1 MTEAD
6 PAVVD
11 VSSETAGYSS
21 TDMAANSPQRRALR
35 SLLRSPLAVI
45 GAGIILALCVVALL
59 APQFAPFDPGE
70 MFVIDRLR
78 APDGTYL
85 FGTDNFGRD
94 ILSRVIF
101 GARTSLTVAALVAGA
116 STVFGILI
124 GSLAGYYRRLDGILM
139 RVMDAM
145 MAFPSILLALAI
157 MAILGRS
164 IMNVA
169 LALTIVYTPAM
180 ARLVRSAV
188 LAAKENEYVEALR
201 ALGGRDV
208 RLLVK
213 HVLPNAVS
221 VIVVQAT
228 FTCVYAILS
237 EAGLSFLGA
246 GAPPSVPSW
255 GNILAEG
262 REYMIDAPWMMIF
275 PGIAITTTVLGMNLF
290 GDSLRDALD
299 PRNDQ

>member
-1 MTEAD
+1 MTEAEPVLVDISND
-6 PAVVD
+6 PVGHA
-11 VSSETAGYSS
+11 SSDTPAY
-21 TDMAANSPQRRALR
+21 SPQRRALR
-35 SLLRSPLAVI
+35 ALLRSPLAVI

-59 APQFAPFDPGE
+59 APQLAPFDPGE

-78 APDGTYL
+78 APNGTYL

-101 GARTSLTVAALVAGA
+101 GSRTSLTVAALVAGA
-116 STVFGILI
+116 STFFGVLI

-164 IMNVA
+164 VMNVA

-201 ALGGRDV
+201 ALGGHDL

-228 FTCVYAILS
+228 FTSVYAILS

-299 PRNDQ
+299 PRNE

>member
-1 MTEAD
+1 MTEHD
-6 PAVVD
+6 LLNETRLSAVQAPQG
-11 VSSETAGYSS
+11 VSL
-21 TDMAANSPQRRALR
+21 QRRALR
-35 SLLRSPLAVI
+35 TLLRNPLAVI
-45 GAGIILALCVVALL
+45 GLGIVIVTVLL
-59 APQFAPFDPGE
+59 AVFAGWLAPHDPQE
-70 MFVIDRLR
+70 MFVIDRMS
-78 APDGTYL
+78 APGGSYL

-94 ILSRVIF
+94 LVSRVLY
-101 GARTSLTVAALVAGA
+101 GARTSLRVAAMVAGA
-116 STVFGILI
+116 ATLLGVFVGAV
-124 GSLAGYYRRLDGILM
+124 AGYYRRLDGILM

-164 IMNVA
+164 VMNVA
-169 LALTIVYTPAM
+169 VALTIVYTPAM

-188 LAAKENEYVEALR
+188 LSAKENEYVEALR
-201 ALGGRDV
+201 ALGGRDA
-208 RLLVK
+208 RLLIG

-228 FTCVYAILS
+228 FIGVYAILS

-262 REYMIDAPWMMIF
+262 REYMIDAPWIMIF
-275 PGIAITTTVLGMNLF
+275 PGLAITLTVLGLNLL
-290 GDSLRDALD
+290 GDGLRDALD
-299 PRNDQ
+299 PRGD

>member
-145 MAFPSILLALAI
+145 MAFPSIL
-157 MAILGRS
+157 
-164 IMNVA
+164 
-169 LALTIVYTPAM
+169 
-180 ARLVRSAV
+180 
-188 LAAKENEYVEALR
+188 
-201 ALGGRDV
+201 
-208 RLLVK
+208 
-213 HVLPNAVS
+213 
-221 VIVVQAT
+221 
-228 FTCVYAILS
+228 
-237 EAGLSFLGA
+237 
-246 GAPPSVPSW
+246 
-255 GNILAEG
+255 
-262 REYMIDAPWMMIF
+262 
-275 PGIAITTTVLGMNLF
+275 
-290 GDSLRDALD
+290 
-299 PRNDQ
+299 

>member
-1 MTEAD
+1 MTEAEPVLVDISND
-6 PAVVD
+6 PVGHD
-11 VSSETAGYSS
+11 SSDTPAY
-21 TDMAANSPQRRALR
+21 SPQRRALR
-35 SLLRSPLAVI
+35 ALLRSPLAVI

-59 APQFAPFDPGE
+59 APQLAPFDPGE

-78 APDGTYL
+78 APTGTYL

-101 GARTSLTVAALVAGA
+101 GSRTSLTVAALVAGA
-116 STVFGILI
+116 STFFGVLI

-164 IMNVA
+164 VMNVA

-201 ALGGRDV
+201 ALGGNDV

-228 FTCVYAILS
+228 FTSVYAILS

-299 PRNDQ
+299 PRNE

>member
-1 MTEAD
+1 MTEHDLLAEQRLA
-6 PAVVD
+6 PA
-11 VSSETAGYSS
+11 SAPAG
-21 TDMAANSPQRRALR
+21 NSPQRRALR
-35 SLLRSPLAVI
+35 TLYRDPLAMI
-45 GAGIILALCVVALL
+45 GLGIVLLVALVALFAGLL
-59 APQFAPFDPGE
+59 APHDPEE
-70 MFVIDRLR
+70 MFVIDRMMR
-78 APDGTYL
+78 PGGAYL

-94 ILSRVIF
+94 LLSRVVY
-101 GARTSLTVAALVAGA
+101 GARTSLRVAIMVAGA
-116 STVFGILI
+116 ATLLGVFVGAI
-124 GSLAGYYRRLDGILM
+124 AGYYRRLDGVLM

-164 IMNVA
+164 VMNVA
-169 LALTIVYTPAM
+169 VALTIVYTPAM

-188 LAAKENEYVEALR
+188 LSAKENEYVEALR
-201 ALGGRDV
+201 ALGGRDA
-208 RLLVK
+208 RLLIG

-228 FTCVYAILS
+228 FIGVYAILA

-262 REYMIDAPWMMIF
+262 REYMIDAPWIMIF
-275 PGIAITTTVLGMNLF
+275 PGLAITITVLGLNLL
-290 GDSLRDALD
+290 GDGLRDALD
-299 PRNDQ
+299 PRSD

>member
-1 MTEAD
+1 MTDAGLGTDLQARAGEA
-6 PAVVD
+6 
-11 VSSETAGYSS
+11 GR
-21 TDMAANSPQRRALR
+21 SPQRRAVR
-35 SLLRSPLAVI
+35 SLLRNPLALI
-45 GAGIILALCVVALL
+45 GAGIVAVTIIVAILAGVI
-59 APQFAPFDPGE
+59 APHDPEE
-70 MFVIDRLR
+70 MFVIDRLS
-78 APDGTYL
+78 PPGSQYL

-94 ILSRVIF
+94 LVSRVVH
-101 GARTSLTVAALVAGA
+101 GARTSLRVAALVAGA
-116 STVFGILI
+116 ATLFGVLV
-124 GSLAGYYRRLDGILM
+124 GALAGYYRRVDGPLM

-164 IMNVA
+164 VMNVA
-169 LALTIVYTPAM
+169 VALTIVYTPAM

-188 LAAKENEYVEALR
+188 LAAKEHEYVEAMR
-201 ALGGRDV
+201 ALGGRDR
-208 RLLVK
+208 RLLFA

-228 FTCVYAILS
+228 FISVYAILS

-262 REYMIDAPWMMIF
+262 REYMIDAPWIMIF
-275 PGIAITTTVLGMNLF
+275 PGLAITFTVLGLNLL
-290 GDSLRDALD
+290 GDGLRDALD
-299 PRNDQ
+299 PRSD

>member
-1 MTEAD
+1 MTEHD
-6 PAVVD
+6 LLNETRLSAVRAPQG
-11 VSSETAGYSS
+11 VSL
-21 TDMAANSPQRRALR
+21 QRRALR
-35 SLLRSPLAVI
+35 TLLRNPLAVI
-45 GAGIILALCVVALL
+45 GLGIVIVTVLL
-59 APQFAPFDPGE
+59 AVFAGWLAPHDPEE
-70 MFVIDRLR
+70 MFVIDRMS
-78 APDGTYL
+78 APGGSYL

-94 ILSRVIF
+94 LVSRVLY
-101 GARTSLTVAALVAGA
+101 GARTSLRVAAMVAGA
-116 STVFGILI
+116 ATLLGVFVGAV
-124 GSLAGYYRRLDGILM
+124 AGYYRRLDGILM

-164 IMNVA
+164 VMNVA
-169 LALTIVYTPAM
+169 VALTIVYTPAM

-188 LAAKENEYVEALR
+188 LSAKENEYVEALR
-201 ALGGRDV
+201 ALGGRDA
-208 RLLVK
+208 RLLIG

-228 FTCVYAILS
+228 FIGVYAILS

-262 REYMIDAPWMMIF
+262 REYMIDAPWIMIF
-275 PGIAITTTVLGMNLF
+275 PGLAITLTVLGLNLL
-290 GDSLRDALD
+290 GDGLRDALD
-299 PRNDQ
+299 PRGD

>member
-1 MTEAD
+1 MTEAEPVLVDISND
-6 PAVVD
+6 PVGH
-11 VSSETAGYSS
+11 SSSDTPAY
-21 TDMAANSPQRRALR
+21 SPQRRALR
-35 SLLRSPLAVI
+35 TLLRSPLAVI

-59 APQFAPFDPGE
+59 APQLAPFDPGE

-78 APDGTYL
+78 APNGTYL

-116 STVFGILI
+116 STLLGVLI

-164 IMNVA
+164 VMNVA

-228 FTCVYAILS
+228 FTSVYAILS

-299 PRNDQ
+299 PRNE

>member
-1 MTEAD
+1 MTDLRVGAQEPLAATAD
-6 PAVVD
+6 
-11 VSSETAGYSS
+11 E
-21 TDMAANSPQRRALR
+21 NRSPQRRAVRALFR
-35 SLLRSPLAVI
+35 NPLAML
-45 GAGIILALCVVALL
+45 GLGIVLITVLVAVFANFI
-59 APQFAPFDPGE
+59 APHDPQE
-70 MFVIDRLR
+70 MFVIDRMT
-78 APDGTYL
+78 APGSVYL

-94 ILSRVIF
+94 LVSRVVH
-101 GARTSLTVAALVAGA
+101 GARTSLTVAALVAAA
-116 STVFGILI
+116 STLLGVFVGAI
-124 GSLAGYYRRLDGILM
+124 AGYYRRLDGILM

-164 IMNVA
+164 VMNVA
-169 LALTIVYTPAM
+169 VALTIVYTPAM

-188 LAAKENEYVEALR
+188 LSAKEHEYVEALR
-201 ALGGRDV
+201 ALGGRDG
-208 RLLVK
+208 RLLLK

-228 FTCVYAILS
+228 FIGVYAILS

-262 REYMIDAPWMMIF
+262 REYMIDAPWIMII
-275 PGIAITTTVLGMNLF
+275 PGLAITFTVLGLNLL
-290 GDSLRDALD
+290 GDALRDALD
-299 PRNDQ
+299 PRSE